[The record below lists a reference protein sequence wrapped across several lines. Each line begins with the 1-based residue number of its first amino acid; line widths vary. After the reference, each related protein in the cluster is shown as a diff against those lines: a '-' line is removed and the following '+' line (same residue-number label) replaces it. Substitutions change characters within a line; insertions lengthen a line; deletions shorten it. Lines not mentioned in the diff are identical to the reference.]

1 MRNDITERFIINMY
15 VRGMKISEIANTVNI
30 TPQEV
35 TEIIEKSK
43 REISKKTEKIGNE
56 DSRRL
61 NVQVRK
67 VNSTSKIIKE
77 GKEEVKE
84 KMIVSKT
91 SKKLLEIKKKIMS
104 GEEYDKEELKRLRNR
119 IIIKNYR
126 KPNRGEIE
134 ELIQIYVQLSRF
146 TNAKA
151 IVREIYY
158 ELPNKNDE
166 KRIMSG
172 IEEQELSY
180 NIMKYLKNG
189 MSVEQIAENLHL
201 YTVDAI
207 KEVNKQK
214 ELNNEIKIMHKE
226 GKSEVDIA
234 ELLNENIQRV
244 KWGLESKN
252 KEQSITEKDG
262 KRNDRLD
269 VLFLSDFNDNRNHRE
284 SRVARTGEDCQHIG
298 DGRRKVVDVFRIATQ
313 DAFCN
318 LNEIVQT
325 AGQLHRGN
333 SRNHRRDDQDHIPG
347 NRTRFHA
354 EADAQDKYAQTA
366 GVADTDTAQTDTQED
381 GAEQHDNLKNQ
392 HNIHSPSRF
401 RLVVVINSLR
411 V

>member
-1 MRNDITERFIINMY
+1 MGNDITERFIINMY

-30 TPQEV
+30 TQQEV
-35 TEIIEKSK
+35 TEIIKKSK
-43 REISKKTEKIGNE
+43 REIFKKTEKIENE

-67 VNSTSKIIKE
+67 VNSTSK
-77 GKEEVKE
+77 KEEVKE
-84 KMIVSKT
+84 KKIVSKT

-134 ELIQIYVQLSRF
+134 DLIQIYVQLGRF

-244 KWGLESKN
+244 KWGLELKN
-252 KEQSITEKDG
+252 KEQNITKKDG
-262 KRNDRLD
+262 
-269 VLFLSDFNDNRNHRE
+269 
-284 SRVARTGEDCQHIG
+284 
-298 DGRRKVVDVFRIATQ
+298 
-313 DAFCN
+313 
-318 LNEIVQT
+318 NE
-325 AGQLHRGN
+325 R
-333 SRNHRRDDQDHIPG
+333 
-347 NRTRFHA
+347 
-354 EADAQDKYAQTA
+354 
-366 GVADTDTAQTDTQED
+366 
-381 GAEQHDNLKNQ
+381 
-392 HNIHSPSRF
+392 
-401 RLVVVINSLR
+401 
-411 V
+411 

>member
-1 MRNDITERFIINMY
+1 MGNDITERFIINMY
-15 VRGMKISEIANTVNI
+15 VRGMMISEIANTVNV
-30 TPQEV
+30 TQQEV

-67 VNSTSKIIKE
+67 DNSPSKIIKE
-77 GKEEVKE
+77 GKE

-262 KRNDRLD
+262 
-269 VLFLSDFNDNRNHRE
+269 
-284 SRVARTGEDCQHIG
+284 
-298 DGRRKVVDVFRIATQ
+298 
-313 DAFCN
+313 
-318 LNEIVQT
+318 NE
-325 AGQLHRGN
+325 R
-333 SRNHRRDDQDHIPG
+333 
-347 NRTRFHA
+347 
-354 EADAQDKYAQTA
+354 
-366 GVADTDTAQTDTQED
+366 
-381 GAEQHDNLKNQ
+381 
-392 HNIHSPSRF
+392 
-401 RLVVVINSLR
+401 
-411 V
+411 

>member
-61 NVQVRK
+61 NAQVRK
-67 VNSTSKIIKE
+67 VNSPSKIIKE
-77 GKEEVKE
+77 GKE

-226 GKSEVDIA
+226 GKSEGDIA

-262 KRNDRLD
+262 
-269 VLFLSDFNDNRNHRE
+269 
-284 SRVARTGEDCQHIG
+284 
-298 DGRRKVVDVFRIATQ
+298 
-313 DAFCN
+313 
-318 LNEIVQT
+318 NE
-325 AGQLHRGN
+325 R
-333 SRNHRRDDQDHIPG
+333 
-347 NRTRFHA
+347 
-354 EADAQDKYAQTA
+354 
-366 GVADTDTAQTDTQED
+366 
-381 GAEQHDNLKNQ
+381 
-392 HNIHSPSRF
+392 
-401 RLVVVINSLR
+401 
-411 V
+411 

>member
-104 GEEYDKEELKRLRNR
+104 GEEYDKEELKRLRN
-119 IIIKNYR
+119 
-126 KPNRGEIE
+126 
-134 ELIQIYVQLSRF
+134 
-146 TNAKA
+146 
-151 IVREIYY
+151 
-158 ELPNKNDE
+158 KNDE

-262 KRNDRLD
+262 
-269 VLFLSDFNDNRNHRE
+269 
-284 SRVARTGEDCQHIG
+284 
-298 DGRRKVVDVFRIATQ
+298 
-313 DAFCN
+313 
-318 LNEIVQT
+318 NE
-325 AGQLHRGN
+325 R
-333 SRNHRRDDQDHIPG
+333 
-347 NRTRFHA
+347 
-354 EADAQDKYAQTA
+354 
-366 GVADTDTAQTDTQED
+366 
-381 GAEQHDNLKNQ
+381 
-392 HNIHSPSRF
+392 
-401 RLVVVINSLR
+401 
-411 V
+411 

>member
-1 MRNDITERFIINMY
+1 
-15 VRGMKISEIANTVNI
+15 
-30 TPQEV
+30 
-35 TEIIEKSK
+35 
-43 REISKKTEKIGNE
+43 
-56 DSRRL
+56 
-61 NVQVRK
+61 
-67 VNSTSKIIKE
+67 
-77 GKEEVKE
+77 
-84 KMIVSKT
+84 
-91 SKKLLEIKKKIMS
+91 MS

-244 KWGLESKN
+244 KWGLEPKN
-252 KEQSITEKDG
+252 KEQSITEKD
-262 KRNDRLD
+262 
-269 VLFLSDFNDNRNHRE
+269 E
-284 SRVARTGEDCQHIG
+284 
-298 DGRRKVVDVFRIATQ
+298 
-313 DAFCN
+313 
-318 LNEIVQT
+318 NE
-325 AGQLHRGN
+325 R
-333 SRNHRRDDQDHIPG
+333 
-347 NRTRFHA
+347 
-354 EADAQDKYAQTA
+354 
-366 GVADTDTAQTDTQED
+366 
-381 GAEQHDNLKNQ
+381 
-392 HNIHSPSRF
+392 
-401 RLVVVINSLR
+401 
-411 V
+411 

>member
-15 VRGMKISEIANTVNI
+15 VRGMKISKIANTVNI

-61 NVQVRK
+61 NAQVRK
-67 VNSTSKIIKE
+67 VNSPSKIIKE
-77 GKEEVKE
+77 GKE

-189 MSVEQIAENLHL
+189 MSVEQIAKNLHL

-262 KRNDRLD
+262 
-269 VLFLSDFNDNRNHRE
+269 
-284 SRVARTGEDCQHIG
+284 
-298 DGRRKVVDVFRIATQ
+298 
-313 DAFCN
+313 
-318 LNEIVQT
+318 NE
-325 AGQLHRGN
+325 R
-333 SRNHRRDDQDHIPG
+333 
-347 NRTRFHA
+347 
-354 EADAQDKYAQTA
+354 
-366 GVADTDTAQTDTQED
+366 
-381 GAEQHDNLKNQ
+381 
-392 HNIHSPSRF
+392 
-401 RLVVVINSLR
+401 
-411 V
+411 

>member
-226 GKSEVDIA
+226 GKSEVDM
-234 ELLNENIQRV
+234 
-244 KWGLESKN
+244 
-252 KEQSITEKDG
+252 
-262 KRNDRLD
+262 
-269 VLFLSDFNDNRNHRE
+269 
-284 SRVARTGEDCQHIG
+284 
-298 DGRRKVVDVFRIATQ
+298 RI
-313 DAFCN
+313 
-318 LNEIVQT
+318 
-325 AGQLHRGN
+325 
-333 SRNHRRDDQDHIPG
+333 
-347 NRTRFHA
+347 
-354 EADAQDKYAQTA
+354 
-366 GVADTDTAQTDTQED
+366 
-381 GAEQHDNLKNQ
+381 
-392 HNIHSPSRF
+392 
-401 RLVVVINSLR
+401 
-411 V
+411 

>member
-234 ELLNENIQRV
+234 ELLNENKKILKVTKRGIIKAKKKGKGKIKVRCNGMAKIVTVIV
-244 KWGLESKN
+244 K
-252 KEQSITEKDG
+252 
-262 KRNDRLD
+262 
-269 VLFLSDFNDNRNHRE
+269 
-284 SRVARTGEDCQHIG
+284 
-298 DGRRKVVDVFRIATQ
+298 
-313 DAFCN
+313 
-318 LNEIVQT
+318 
-325 AGQLHRGN
+325 
-333 SRNHRRDDQDHIPG
+333 
-347 NRTRFHA
+347 
-354 EADAQDKYAQTA
+354 
-366 GVADTDTAQTDTQED
+366 
-381 GAEQHDNLKNQ
+381 
-392 HNIHSPSRF
+392 
-401 RLVVVINSLR
+401 
-411 V
+411 

>member
-56 DSRRL
+56 DSRRH

-77 GKEEVKE
+77 GKEKR
-84 KMIVSKT
+84 IVSKT

-262 KRNDRLD
+262 
-269 VLFLSDFNDNRNHRE
+269 
-284 SRVARTGEDCQHIG
+284 
-298 DGRRKVVDVFRIATQ
+298 
-313 DAFCN
+313 
-318 LNEIVQT
+318 NE
-325 AGQLHRGN
+325 R
-333 SRNHRRDDQDHIPG
+333 
-347 NRTRFHA
+347 
-354 EADAQDKYAQTA
+354 
-366 GVADTDTAQTDTQED
+366 
-381 GAEQHDNLKNQ
+381 
-392 HNIHSPSRF
+392 
-401 RLVVVINSLR
+401 
-411 V
+411 

>member
-61 NVQVRK
+61 NAQVRK
-67 VNSTSKIIKE
+67 VNSPSKIIKE
-77 GKEEVKE
+77 GKE

-234 ELLNENIQRV
+234 ELLHENIQRV
-244 KWGLESKN
+244 KWGLELKN
-252 KEQSITEKDG
+252 KEQNITKKDG
-262 KRNDRLD
+262 
-269 VLFLSDFNDNRNHRE
+269 
-284 SRVARTGEDCQHIG
+284 
-298 DGRRKVVDVFRIATQ
+298 
-313 DAFCN
+313 
-318 LNEIVQT
+318 NE
-325 AGQLHRGN
+325 R
-333 SRNHRRDDQDHIPG
+333 
-347 NRTRFHA
+347 
-354 EADAQDKYAQTA
+354 
-366 GVADTDTAQTDTQED
+366 
-381 GAEQHDNLKNQ
+381 
-392 HNIHSPSRF
+392 
-401 RLVVVINSLR
+401 
-411 V
+411 

>member
-1 MRNDITERFIINMY
+1 MKNDITERFIINMY

-56 DSRRL
+56 DSRRH

-77 GKEEVKE
+77 GKE

-252 KEQSITEKDG
+252 KEQSITEKD
-262 KRNDRLD
+262 
-269 VLFLSDFNDNRNHRE
+269 E
-284 SRVARTGEDCQHIG
+284 
-298 DGRRKVVDVFRIATQ
+298 
-313 DAFCN
+313 
-318 LNEIVQT
+318 NE
-325 AGQLHRGN
+325 R
-333 SRNHRRDDQDHIPG
+333 
-347 NRTRFHA
+347 
-354 EADAQDKYAQTA
+354 
-366 GVADTDTAQTDTQED
+366 
-381 GAEQHDNLKNQ
+381 
-392 HNIHSPSRF
+392 
-401 RLVVVINSLR
+401 
-411 V
+411 

>member
-1 MRNDITERFIINMY
+1 MGNDITERFIINMY
-15 VRGMKISEIANTVNI
+15 VRGMKISEIANTVNV
-30 TPQEV
+30 TQQEV

-67 VNSTSKIIKE
+67 DNSPSKIIKE
-77 GKEEVKE
+77 GKE

-262 KRNDRLD
+262 
-269 VLFLSDFNDNRNHRE
+269 
-284 SRVARTGEDCQHIG
+284 
-298 DGRRKVVDVFRIATQ
+298 
-313 DAFCN
+313 
-318 LNEIVQT
+318 NE
-325 AGQLHRGN
+325 R
-333 SRNHRRDDQDHIPG
+333 
-347 NRTRFHA
+347 
-354 EADAQDKYAQTA
+354 
-366 GVADTDTAQTDTQED
+366 
-381 GAEQHDNLKNQ
+381 
-392 HNIHSPSRF
+392 
-401 RLVVVINSLR
+401 
-411 V
+411 

>member
-56 DSRRL
+56 DSRRH

-77 GKEEVKE
+77 GKE

-134 ELIQIYVQLSRF
+134 DLIQIYVQLSRF

-252 KEQSITEKDG
+252 KEQSLTEKDG
-262 KRNDRLD
+262 
-269 VLFLSDFNDNRNHRE
+269 
-284 SRVARTGEDCQHIG
+284 
-298 DGRRKVVDVFRIATQ
+298 
-313 DAFCN
+313 
-318 LNEIVQT
+318 NE
-325 AGQLHRGN
+325 R
-333 SRNHRRDDQDHIPG
+333 
-347 NRTRFHA
+347 
-354 EADAQDKYAQTA
+354 
-366 GVADTDTAQTDTQED
+366 
-381 GAEQHDNLKNQ
+381 
-392 HNIHSPSRF
+392 
-401 RLVVVINSLR
+401 
-411 V
+411 

>member
-1 MRNDITERFIINMY
+1 MGNDITERFIINMY

-30 TPQEV
+30 TQQEV
-35 TEIIEKSK
+35 TEIIKKSK
-43 REISKKTEKIGNE
+43 REIFKKTEKIENE

-67 VNSTSKIIKE
+67 VNSTSK
-77 GKEEVKE
+77 KEEVKE
-84 KMIVSKT
+84 KKIVSKT

-134 ELIQIYVQLSRF
+134 ELIQIYVQLGRF

-244 KWGLESKN
+244 KWGLELKN
-252 KEQSITEKDG
+252 KEQNITKKDG
-262 KRNDRLD
+262 
-269 VLFLSDFNDNRNHRE
+269 
-284 SRVARTGEDCQHIG
+284 
-298 DGRRKVVDVFRIATQ
+298 
-313 DAFCN
+313 
-318 LNEIVQT
+318 NE
-325 AGQLHRGN
+325 R
-333 SRNHRRDDQDHIPG
+333 
-347 NRTRFHA
+347 
-354 EADAQDKYAQTA
+354 
-366 GVADTDTAQTDTQED
+366 
-381 GAEQHDNLKNQ
+381 
-392 HNIHSPSRF
+392 
-401 RLVVVINSLR
+401 
-411 V
+411 

>member
-61 NVQVRK
+61 NAQVRK
-67 VNSTSKIIKE
+67 VNSPSKIIKE
-77 GKEEVKE
+77 GKE

-262 KRNDRLD
+262 
-269 VLFLSDFNDNRNHRE
+269 
-284 SRVARTGEDCQHIG
+284 
-298 DGRRKVVDVFRIATQ
+298 
-313 DAFCN
+313 
-318 LNEIVQT
+318 NE
-325 AGQLHRGN
+325 R
-333 SRNHRRDDQDHIPG
+333 
-347 NRTRFHA
+347 
-354 EADAQDKYAQTA
+354 
-366 GVADTDTAQTDTQED
+366 
-381 GAEQHDNLKNQ
+381 
-392 HNIHSPSRF
+392 
-401 RLVVVINSLR
+401 
-411 V
+411 

>member
-1 MRNDITERFIINMY
+1 MY

-67 VNSTSKIIKE
+67 VNSTSK
-77 GKEEVKE
+77 KEEVKE
-84 KMIVSKT
+84 KKIVSKT

-262 KRNDRLD
+262 
-269 VLFLSDFNDNRNHRE
+269 
-284 SRVARTGEDCQHIG
+284 
-298 DGRRKVVDVFRIATQ
+298 
-313 DAFCN
+313 
-318 LNEIVQT
+318 NE
-325 AGQLHRGN
+325 R
-333 SRNHRRDDQDHIPG
+333 
-347 NRTRFHA
+347 
-354 EADAQDKYAQTA
+354 
-366 GVADTDTAQTDTQED
+366 
-381 GAEQHDNLKNQ
+381 
-392 HNIHSPSRF
+392 
-401 RLVVVINSLR
+401 
-411 V
+411 

>member
-151 IVREIYY
+151 IVRD

-262 KRNDRLD
+262 
-269 VLFLSDFNDNRNHRE
+269 
-284 SRVARTGEDCQHIG
+284 
-298 DGRRKVVDVFRIATQ
+298 
-313 DAFCN
+313 
-318 LNEIVQT
+318 NE
-325 AGQLHRGN
+325 R
-333 SRNHRRDDQDHIPG
+333 
-347 NRTRFHA
+347 
-354 EADAQDKYAQTA
+354 
-366 GVADTDTAQTDTQED
+366 
-381 GAEQHDNLKNQ
+381 
-392 HNIHSPSRF
+392 
-401 RLVVVINSLR
+401 
-411 V
+411 

>member
-1 MRNDITERFIINMY
+1 MGNDITERFIINMY

-30 TPQEV
+30 TQQEV
-35 TEIIEKSK
+35 TKIIKKSK
-43 REISKKTEKIGNE
+43 REIFKKTEKIENE

-67 VNSTSKIIKE
+67 VNSTSK
-77 GKEEVKE
+77 KEEVKE
-84 KMIVSKT
+84 KKIVSKT

-262 KRNDRLD
+262 
-269 VLFLSDFNDNRNHRE
+269 
-284 SRVARTGEDCQHIG
+284 
-298 DGRRKVVDVFRIATQ
+298 
-313 DAFCN
+313 
-318 LNEIVQT
+318 NE
-325 AGQLHRGN
+325 R
-333 SRNHRRDDQDHIPG
+333 
-347 NRTRFHA
+347 
-354 EADAQDKYAQTA
+354 
-366 GVADTDTAQTDTQED
+366 
-381 GAEQHDNLKNQ
+381 
-392 HNIHSPSRF
+392 
-401 RLVVVINSLR
+401 
-411 V
+411 

>member
-56 DSRRL
+56 NSRRL
-61 NVQVRK
+61 NAQVRK
-67 VNSTSKIIKE
+67 VNSPSKIIKE
-77 GKEEVKE
+77 GKE

-134 ELIQIYVQLSRF
+134 ELIQIYVQLGRF

-262 KRNDRLD
+262 
-269 VLFLSDFNDNRNHRE
+269 
-284 SRVARTGEDCQHIG
+284 
-298 DGRRKVVDVFRIATQ
+298 
-313 DAFCN
+313 
-318 LNEIVQT
+318 NE
-325 AGQLHRGN
+325 R
-333 SRNHRRDDQDHIPG
+333 
-347 NRTRFHA
+347 
-354 EADAQDKYAQTA
+354 
-366 GVADTDTAQTDTQED
+366 
-381 GAEQHDNLKNQ
+381 
-392 HNIHSPSRF
+392 
-401 RLVVVINSLR
+401 
-411 V
+411 

>member
-1 MRNDITERFIINMY
+1 MGNDITERFIINMY

-30 TPQEV
+30 TQQEV
-35 TEIIEKSK
+35 TEIIKKSK
-43 REISKKTEKIGNE
+43 REIFKKTEKIENE

-67 VNSTSKIIKE
+67 VNSTSK
-77 GKEEVKE
+77 KEEVKE
-84 KMIVSKT
+84 KKIVSKT

-134 ELIQIYVQLSRF
+134 ELIQIYVQLGRF

-262 KRNDRLD
+262 
-269 VLFLSDFNDNRNHRE
+269 
-284 SRVARTGEDCQHIG
+284 
-298 DGRRKVVDVFRIATQ
+298 
-313 DAFCN
+313 
-318 LNEIVQT
+318 NE
-325 AGQLHRGN
+325 R
-333 SRNHRRDDQDHIPG
+333 
-347 NRTRFHA
+347 
-354 EADAQDKYAQTA
+354 
-366 GVADTDTAQTDTQED
+366 
-381 GAEQHDNLKNQ
+381 
-392 HNIHSPSRF
+392 
-401 RLVVVINSLR
+401 
-411 V
+411 

>member
-1 MRNDITERFIINMY
+1 MGNDITERFIINMY
-15 VRGMKISEIANTVNI
+15 VRGMKISKIANTVNI

-67 VNSTSKIIKE
+67 VNSTSK
-77 GKEEVKE
+77 KEEVKE
-84 KMIVSKT
+84 KKIVSKT

-134 ELIQIYVQLSRF
+134 ELIQIYVQLGRF

-189 MSVEQIAENLHL
+189 MSVEQIAKNLHL

-262 KRNDRLD
+262 
-269 VLFLSDFNDNRNHRE
+269 
-284 SRVARTGEDCQHIG
+284 
-298 DGRRKVVDVFRIATQ
+298 
-313 DAFCN
+313 
-318 LNEIVQT
+318 NE
-325 AGQLHRGN
+325 R
-333 SRNHRRDDQDHIPG
+333 
-347 NRTRFHA
+347 
-354 EADAQDKYAQTA
+354 
-366 GVADTDTAQTDTQED
+366 
-381 GAEQHDNLKNQ
+381 
-392 HNIHSPSRF
+392 
-401 RLVVVINSLR
+401 
-411 V
+411 

>member
-56 DSRRL
+56 DSRRH

-77 GKEEVKE
+77 GKEKL
-84 KMIVSKT
+84 IVSKT

-226 GKSEVDIA
+226 GKTEVDIA

-262 KRNDRLD
+262 
-269 VLFLSDFNDNRNHRE
+269 
-284 SRVARTGEDCQHIG
+284 
-298 DGRRKVVDVFRIATQ
+298 
-313 DAFCN
+313 
-318 LNEIVQT
+318 NE
-325 AGQLHRGN
+325 R
-333 SRNHRRDDQDHIPG
+333 
-347 NRTRFHA
+347 
-354 EADAQDKYAQTA
+354 
-366 GVADTDTAQTDTQED
+366 
-381 GAEQHDNLKNQ
+381 
-392 HNIHSPSRF
+392 
-401 RLVVVINSLR
+401 
-411 V
+411 

>member
-1 MRNDITERFIINMY
+1 MGNDITERFIINMY

-30 TPQEV
+30 TQQEV
-35 TEIIEKSK
+35 TEIIKKSK
-43 REISKKTEKIGNE
+43 REIFKKTEKIENE

-67 VNSTSKIIKE
+67 VNSTSK
-77 GKEEVKE
+77 KEEVKE
-84 KMIVSKT
+84 KKIVSKT

-134 ELIQIYVQLSRF
+134 ELIQIYVQLGRF

-214 ELNNEIKIMHKE
+214 ELNNEIKIMHKD

-262 KRNDRLD
+262 
-269 VLFLSDFNDNRNHRE
+269 
-284 SRVARTGEDCQHIG
+284 
-298 DGRRKVVDVFRIATQ
+298 
-313 DAFCN
+313 
-318 LNEIVQT
+318 NE
-325 AGQLHRGN
+325 R
-333 SRNHRRDDQDHIPG
+333 
-347 NRTRFHA
+347 
-354 EADAQDKYAQTA
+354 
-366 GVADTDTAQTDTQED
+366 
-381 GAEQHDNLKNQ
+381 
-392 HNIHSPSRF
+392 
-401 RLVVVINSLR
+401 
-411 V
+411 

>member
-43 REISKKTEKIGNE
+43 REISKKTEKIENE

-134 ELIQIYVQLSRF
+134 DLIQIYVQLSRF

-226 GKSEVDIA
+226 WKSEVDIA

-252 KEQSITEKDG
+252 KEQSITEKD
-262 KRNDRLD
+262 
-269 VLFLSDFNDNRNHRE
+269 E
-284 SRVARTGEDCQHIG
+284 
-298 DGRRKVVDVFRIATQ
+298 
-313 DAFCN
+313 
-318 LNEIVQT
+318 NE
-325 AGQLHRGN
+325 R
-333 SRNHRRDDQDHIPG
+333 
-347 NRTRFHA
+347 
-354 EADAQDKYAQTA
+354 
-366 GVADTDTAQTDTQED
+366 
-381 GAEQHDNLKNQ
+381 
-392 HNIHSPSRF
+392 
-401 RLVVVINSLR
+401 
-411 V
+411 

>member
-1 MRNDITERFIINMY
+1 MGNDITERFIINMY

-30 TPQEV
+30 TQQEV
-35 TEIIEKSK
+35 TEIIKKSK
-43 REISKKTEKIGNE
+43 REIFKKTEKIENE

-67 VNSTSKIIKE
+67 VNSTSK
-77 GKEEVKE
+77 KEEVKE
-84 KMIVSKT
+84 KKIVSKT

-134 ELIQIYVQLSRF
+134 DLIQIYVQLGRF

-252 KEQSITEKDG
+252 KEQSITKKDG
-262 KRNDRLD
+262 
-269 VLFLSDFNDNRNHRE
+269 
-284 SRVARTGEDCQHIG
+284 
-298 DGRRKVVDVFRIATQ
+298 
-313 DAFCN
+313 
-318 LNEIVQT
+318 NE
-325 AGQLHRGN
+325 R
-333 SRNHRRDDQDHIPG
+333 
-347 NRTRFHA
+347 
-354 EADAQDKYAQTA
+354 
-366 GVADTDTAQTDTQED
+366 
-381 GAEQHDNLKNQ
+381 
-392 HNIHSPSRF
+392 
-401 RLVVVINSLR
+401 
-411 V
+411 

>member
-56 DSRRL
+56 DSRRH

-77 GKEEVKE
+77 GKE

-252 KEQSITEKDG
+252 KEQSITEKD
-262 KRNDRLD
+262 
-269 VLFLSDFNDNRNHRE
+269 E
-284 SRVARTGEDCQHIG
+284 
-298 DGRRKVVDVFRIATQ
+298 
-313 DAFCN
+313 
-318 LNEIVQT
+318 NE
-325 AGQLHRGN
+325 R
-333 SRNHRRDDQDHIPG
+333 
-347 NRTRFHA
+347 
-354 EADAQDKYAQTA
+354 
-366 GVADTDTAQTDTQED
+366 
-381 GAEQHDNLKNQ
+381 
-392 HNIHSPSRF
+392 
-401 RLVVVINSLR
+401 
-411 V
+411 